1 MKTSII
7 EIEGIGPTSRQKLD
21 KAHISTVEELLK
33 RGASRTGRKQISENS
48 GIDVET
54 ILDWVNIADLLRLD
68 GIDSQL
74 AYLLKLA
81 GVDTIKELRTRNPI
95 NLHDKLVE
103 TKENSKTIKVV
114 FSLEMIED
122 FIEQAKKLKPTIY
135 Y

>member
-81 GVDTIKELRTRNPI
+81 GIDTIKELRTRNPI
-95 NLHDKLVE
+95 NLHDKLIE

-114 FSLEMIED
+114 FSLEIIVCFLICLYFCD
-122 FIEQAKKLKPTIY
+122 L
-135 Y
+135 

>member
-1 MKTSII
+1 MKRTII
-7 EIEGIGPTSRQKLD
+7 EIEGIGPADRKKLD

-54 ILDWVNIADLLRLD
+54 ILDWVNIADLLRLE
-68 GIDSQL
+68 GIDSQM
-74 AYLLKLA
+74 AYLIKLS

-95 NLHDKLVE
+95 NLHEKLLE
-103 TKENSKTIKVV
+103 TREDSK
-114 FSLEMIED
+114 MINVKFTLNVIEG
-122 FIEQAKKLKPTIY
+122 FINQAKELEPTIY

>member
-95 NLHDKLVE
+95 NLHDKLIE